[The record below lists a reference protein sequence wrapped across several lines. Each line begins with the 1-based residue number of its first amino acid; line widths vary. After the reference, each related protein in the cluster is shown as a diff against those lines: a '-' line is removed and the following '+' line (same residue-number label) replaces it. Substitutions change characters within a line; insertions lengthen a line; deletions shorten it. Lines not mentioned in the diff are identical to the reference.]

1 MPPMPIVTAPLQSGG
16 FGPTVAPTLAQSF
29 AQDLLSGGPDIRPLP
44 EPSLIESMLFGGSLA
59 LWIGLTVGAVVLFVG
74 LSTRGKPKLGALLA
88 ALALLAAAGAW
99 ATSALVTTERE
110 VILGRTEALID
121 ATVAADT
128 RALGDL
134 LDPEV
139 RLSIRG
145 LGTDMPKGRILT
157 LVDAQLG
164 GPYRITD
171 HAILER
177 QATLD
182 GPTAARAQF
191 SIRADGE
198 RFGRVGS
205 WWAIDWRERPEG
217 WRVVA
222 IEALYIPGLVGA
234 EPGP

>member
-1 MPPMPIVTAPLQSGG
+1 MPPMHALTTPLQSGG
-16 FGPTVAPTLAQSF
+16 SSLALTPTLAQSF

-44 EPSLIESMLFGGSLA
+44 APSLVESMLFEGSLA
-59 LWIGLTVGAVVLFVG
+59 LWIGLAVAAVVLFVG

-88 ALALLAAAGAW
+88 AGALLLAAGAW
-99 ATSALVTTERE
+99 GTSALVTTERE
-110 VILGRTEALID
+110 VILDRTNALID

-128 RALGDL
+128 RALERL

-145 LGTDMPKGRILT
+145 LGTDMPRARILT

-171 HAILER
+171 HAVLER

-191 SIRADGE
+191 SIRVDGE
-198 RFGRVGS
+198 RFGRIGS

-217 WRVVA
+217 WRVVS

>member
-1 MPPMPIVTAPLQSGG
+1 MPPMHTGATPLPSGG
-16 FGPTVAPTLAQSF
+16 SPLTLAQSF

-44 EPSLIESMLFGGSLA
+44 EPSLVESMLFEGSLA
-59 LWIGLTVGAVVLFVG
+59 LWIGLAVAAVVLFVG
-74 LSTRGKPKLGALLA
+74 LASRGKPKLGALLGA
-88 ALALLAAAGAW
+88 VALLAAAGAW
-99 ATSALVTTERE
+99 ATSTFVTTERE
-110 VILGRTEALID
+110 VILDKTTELVD
-121 ATVAADT
+121 ATAAADT
-128 RALGDL
+128 RALGLL

-145 LGTDMPKGRILT
+145 LGMDMPRDRILT

-164 GPYRITD
+164 GAYRITN

-191 SIRADGE
+191 SVRADGE

-217 WRVVA
+217 WRVVS
-222 IEALYIPGLVGA
+222 IEALYIPGLVGPEA
-234 EPGP
+234 QP